1 MANTPPISLAV
12 AHHQAGRLAEA
23 ETLYRGILA
32 QHPNDLNALNLLGVL
47 ARQTARPTEAAELLQ
62 RAAANPQAAA
72 DVHYNLGTAL
82 NDLQRWPD
90 AATAFRRALASQPQ
104 RADFWNMLGVS
115 LNRSGRIADALTCY
129 RAAAIV
135 DPANAACY
143 SNLGACLMQAGQGP
157 AALPM
162 LRRAVTLA
170 PDHVQAL
177 NNFGAAL
184 NSVLLWREASRCFQQ
199 ALILAPAFAEGWNN
213 LGSALRQRDR
223 ARAAVVA
230 TARAVR
236 INPDFG
242 DARLNLCVAELP
254 VLYDSEAEIDERRAA
269 YAARLGEL
277 EEWVRKAKPAV
288 RHVTADAIGS
298 SQPFALPYQ
307 GRNDVELQRRYGEVL
322 AKLMAERHPAWTNP
336 LPMPPTGP
344 DGRIRVGFAS
354 AHLRD
359 HSVWKAITR
368 GFLDGLDRRDFATF
382 CYALAGPRDAETEWA
397 ARRAD
402 RFVGGGRPMAEWA
415 ELIRRDNLH
424 VLIFPEV
431 GMDPTTVRLASLRL
445 APLQC
450 VAWGHPET
458 TGLPTIDH
466 YLSGDRLEPATG
478 AKNYSEELIQ
488 LPRLGSCYEP
498 GTVAPAGTRAE
509 FGLPEGP
516 VLFLAPHTLFK
527 YLPQHDALLPQLARR
542 AGDCRFVFFEHPA
555 GTEITQRFV
564 CRMRRAFAAA
574 GLDWGQYGLVL
585 PRLEFSKFQRLMGC
599 VDIALDSLSFS
610 GFNTA
615 IEALVCNL
623 PVVTCRGPFMRSRFA
638 AAILDHIG
646 VIDTV
651 AAGPDGFVGIA
662 ARLATDRPWRASIK
676 TLLKQRLP
684 LAFRDL
690 QPVEA
695 LATFLKKRVGELM
708 VAEQRHA
715 SVVAR
720 MQAGAD
726 AVAMAER
733 LLAHDPTDATL
744 LHIAGLAARAQGDL
758 KQALMWLGRSVALA
772 PRNADF
778 QNSMAVVLRAMGL
791 RDEAIAAYKRGLAV
805 APTHAGIL
813 GNYANLL
820 IDKERPKHAGGK
832 QREQDRDAALALLRT
847 MAKAH
852 PRETSSWTRL
862 GEALHG
868 AQELANA
875 VKAYRNALLLEP
887 AHPDALANLGLSL
900 RGLDELEKGTR
911 WYRRA
916 LHIDPRNVA
925 VWINYASCLRG
936 LERMDEAL
944 SATDAAI
951 ALDPNNGSAHF
962 ARSMILLLLGRL
974 AEGWKEYEW
983 RWRTTILVSRP
994 FPQPRWTGQPFAGKS
1009 LLIHTEQGM
1018 GDLLNFVRFMPAVKA
1033 LGGTV
1038 VLEIQPELARMMD
1051 RFPGVDVMFERGGP
1065 PPPTDLQLPLLDL
1078 PSVLN
1083 VTLENLPQDASYL
1096 TAPEAKVEAWRHRL
1110 GPDNALRVGMV
1121 WAGNP
1126 DHANDK
1132 RRSIPASLMRPL
1144 LKVRGTSFYSLQV
1157 GGRSGDLKELGNR
1170 ITDLSPELTDWTET
1184 AGALMNLDL
1193 LITVD
1198 TSVAHMAGALGR
1210 PVWGLLP
1217 IECDWRWLL
1226 HREDTPWYPTMRL
1239 FRQNMRGDWVEV
1251 LARVAQRLSELAGQS
1266 AAKDPARRSKA

>member
-1 MANTPPISLAV
+1 MANPPPISLAV

-23 ETLYRGILA
+23 ETLYRDILA
-32 QHPNDLNALNLLGVL
+32 RQPDDLNALNLLGVL
-47 ARQTARPTEAAELLQ
+47 TRQTARPQEATELLQ

-82 NDLQRWPD
+82 NDLQRWSD
-90 AATAFRRALASQPQ
+90 AAAAFRRALATQPQ

-115 LNRSGRIADALTCY
+115 FNRLGRIADALACY
-129 RAAAIV
+129 RAAASV

-143 SNLGACLMQAGQGP
+143 SNLGACLMQSAQGT

-223 ARAAVVA
+223 ARAAVTA
-230 TARAVR
+230 TERAVR

-254 VLYDSEAEIDERRAA
+254 VLYDSEADIAERRAA
-269 YAARLGEL
+269 YEARLGEL
-277 EEWVRKAKPAV
+277 EAWVEKARPAV
-288 RHVTADAIGS
+288 RHATADAIGS

-307 GRNDVELQRRYGEVL
+307 GRNDVALQRRYGEIL
-322 AKLMAERHPAWTNP
+322 ARLMAERHPAWSRA
-336 LPMPPTGP
+336 LPMHATGP

-354 AHLRD
+354 AQLRD

-368 GFLDGLDRRDFATF
+368 GFLDGLDRREFATF
-382 CYALAGPRDAETEWA
+382 CYALGNARDAETTWA
-397 ARRAD
+397 ERRAD
-402 RFVGGGRPMAEWA
+402 RFVAGGRPMAAWA

-431 GMDPTTVRLASLRL
+431 GMDPTTVQLAALRL

-478 AKNYSEELIQ
+478 AKHYSEELVQ

-498 GTVAPAGTRAE
+498 GSVAPPGTRAE
-509 FGLPEGP
+509 FGLPDGP

-527 YLPQHDALLPQLARR
+527 YLPQHDALLAQLARR
-542 AGDCRFVFFEHPA
+542 AGDCRFVFFAHPA
-555 GTEITQRFV
+555 GPEITERFV
-564 CRMRRAFAAA
+564 IRMRRAFADA
-574 GLDWGQYGLVL
+574 GLDWQNYGIVL
-585 PRLEFSKFQRLMGC
+585 PRLEFPRFQRLMGC

-615 IEALVCNL
+615 MEALVCNL
-623 PVVTCRGPFMRSRFA
+623 PVVTCRGPLMRSRFA
-638 AAILDHIG
+638 AGILDHIG
-646 VIDTV
+646 VVETV
-651 AAGPDGFVGIA
+651 AAGPDGFIEIA
-662 ARLATDRPWRASIK
+662 ARLATDPAWRARIK
-676 TLLKQRLP
+676 ELLRARLP
-684 LAFRDL
+684 LAFRDP

-695 LATFLKKRVGELM
+695 LAAFLKKRVGMLM
-708 VAEQRHA
+708 EPEQRHA

-720 MQAGAD
+720 MQANA
-726 AVAMAER
+726 APEAIAMAER

-758 KQALMWLGRSVALA
+758 KQAVMWLGRSVALA

-778 QNSMAVVLRAMGL
+778 QNSLGVVLRALGQ
-791 RDEAIAAYKRGLAV
+791 REEAIAAYKRGLAV
-805 APTHAGIL
+805 TPTHAGIL

-820 IDKERPKHAGGK
+820 IDKERPKGADK
-832 QREQDRDAALALLRT
+832 EREKAREQDREIALGLLRSL
-847 MAKAH
+847 AKAH
-852 PRETSSWTRL
+852 PRDVSSWTRL

-868 AQELANA
+868 AHQLAGA
-875 VKAYRNALLLEP
+875 VKAYRNALVLDP
-887 AHPDALANLGLSL
+887 GHPDAAANLGISH
-900 RGLDELEKGTR
+900 RGLDQLEKGAL

-916 LHIDPRNVA
+916 LHVDPRNVA

-936 LERMDEAL
+936 IEKMDEAL
-944 SATDAAI
+944 AAI
-951 ALDPNNGSAHF
+951 DTAIAIDPNNGSAHF
-962 ARSMILLLLGRL
+962 ARSMILLLMGRL

-994 FPQPRWTGQPFAGKS
+994 FPQPRWDGRPFPGKS
-1009 LLIHTEQGM
+1009 LLVHTEQGM

-1051 RFPGVDVMFERGGP
+1051 RYPGVDMMFERGGP

-1078 PSVLN
+1078 PSVLG
-1083 VTLENLPQDASYL
+1083 VTLENVAQDSSYL
-1096 TAPEAKVEAWRHRL
+1096 TAPSGKVEPWRQRL
-1110 GPDNALRVGMV
+1110 QASALKVGLV

-1126 DHANDK
+1126 DHANDR
-1132 RRSIPASLMRPL
+1132 RRSIPAALVQPL
-1144 LKVRGTSFYSLQV
+1144 LNVRGANFYSLQV
-1157 GGRSGDLKELGNR
+1157 GAKSGDAQLFGRK
-1170 ITDLSPELTDWTET
+1170 IIDLSPELTDWTET

-1210 PVWGLLP
+1210 PVWVLLP
-1217 IECDWRWLL
+1217 IECDFRWML
-1226 HREDTPWYPTMRL
+1226 HREDTPWYPSMRL
-1239 FRQNMRGDWVEV
+1239 FRQVNRGDWAEV
-1251 LARVAQRLSELAGQS
+1251 IARVAQALTQLA
-1266 AAKDPARRSKA
+1266 APHAKR